1 VKVALVSPYS
11 LEVYGGVQN
20 QVRGLAHALAATE
33 DVTVIA
39 PGKSIELDGVRTVG
53 VGRVSSVPA
62 NGSRAPIAL
71 DPRSWFATREI
82 LHKIAPDI
90 VHVHEPFVPMV
101 GLAALQSHV
110 APVVA
115 TFHRGGS
122 GRMYPLLEPLLRRDF
137 EKIGERV
144 AVSEEALATLRK
156 VFGSSA
162 ASIEV
167 VANAIDLE
175 RFSRAEKT
183 GSSGQPVVVFVGRHE
198 TRKGLS
204 VLLEAFGSGI
214 GDARLEVIGDGPEHA
229 KLLQRFSRPGVVD
242 FLGAID
248 DRALADHVAGAQ
260 VCVAPSLSGESFGVV
275 LLEAMAAR
283 TAVIASALPGY
294 RLAAGDAAEFVAPG
308 DAAALRQMLAALLE
322 SADRREALVTRG
334 AARASHHSF
343 TALAERYLA
352 IYRSLLG
359 F

>member
-1 VKVALVSPYS
+1 VKIALVSPYS

-20 QVRGLAHALAATE
+20 QVRGLARALAATE
-33 DVTVIA
+33 EVTVIA

-71 DPRSWFATREI
+71 APRSWSATREI
-82 LHKIAPDI
+82 LHGLAPDV

-101 GLAALQSHV
+101 GLATLQGHV

-122 GRMYPLLEPLLRRDF
+122 GRIYPLLAPLLRRDF
-137 EKIGERV
+137 EKIDERV

-156 VFGSSA
+156 VFGARA

-175 RFSRAEKT
+175 RFSRAEKNA
-183 GSSGQPVVVFVGRHE
+183 SSKRPVVVFVGRHE
-198 TRKGLS
+198 MRKGLS
-204 VLLEAFGSGI
+204 VLLEAFGGGI
-214 GDARLEVIGDGPEHA
+214 GDARLEVIGDGPEHT
-229 KLLQRFSRPGVVD
+229 KLLHRFSRPGVVD

-248 DRALADHVAGAQ
+248 DQALAEHVAGAQ
-260 VCVAPSLSGESFGVV
+260 VFVAPSLSGESFGVV

-308 DAAALRQMLAALLE
+308 DAAALRKMLVALLE
-322 SADRREALVTRG
+322 SADRREDLVARG
-334 AARASHHSF
+334 ATRASHHSF
-343 TALAERYLA
+343 RALAERYLA
-352 IYRSLLG
+352 IYRSLAG